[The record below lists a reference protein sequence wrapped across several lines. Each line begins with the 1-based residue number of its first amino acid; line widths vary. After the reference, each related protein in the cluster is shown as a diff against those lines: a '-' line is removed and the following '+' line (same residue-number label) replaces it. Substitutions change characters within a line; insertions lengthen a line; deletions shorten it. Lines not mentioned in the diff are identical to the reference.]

1 MVSGTVSR
9 EGVPRLLHLD
19 GYDLQLEMPFTENLL
34 LVKVND
40 QPGAIA
46 GITAALADGV
56 NIGSISLGRGV
67 EPAEGSVVRRLSMCA
82 RCYVAPFAEPCAHE
96 RRSPPQPVALAV
108 ITVDG
113 AVPSQVVRTIQDMDM
128 TRFAA
133 FAGLG
138 EQPAAVVAT
147 EGRPLKKPASPNF
160 CSGPTKK
167 RPGYVVGNLRTTPFG
182 RSHRA
187 PIGKN
192 RLKKAISDSKR
203 LLGVPEVCAA
213 AFAQQ
218 LRPAHSPQRRVWYTG
233 LPPWHRS
240 RIRHRRI
247 RDGHVEHARA
257 APRGCVLLGVVWQG
271 LGEGLRSAGPGLH
284 QA

>member
-192 RLKKAISDSKR
+192 RLKKAIADSKR

-213 AFAQQ
+213 AFAQPCG
-218 LRPAHSPQRRVWYTG
+218 LAHSPQRRVWHTG
-233 LPPWHRS
+233 LPPWHRP
-240 RIRHRRI
+240 RIRHRCI

-257 APRGCVLLGVVWQG
+257 APCGCVLLGVVWQG